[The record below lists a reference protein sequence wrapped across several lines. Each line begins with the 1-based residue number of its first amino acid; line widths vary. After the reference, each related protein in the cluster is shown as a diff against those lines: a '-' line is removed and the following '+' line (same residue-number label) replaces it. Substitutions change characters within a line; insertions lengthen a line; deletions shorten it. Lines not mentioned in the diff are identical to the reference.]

1 MEWRSK
7 FYFPKT
13 YFLMWFIMIYFFF
26 NIFLQN
32 LGSKMKA
39 DLDVI
44 KFLFKTEVNIMI
56 STKKDAQNINFS
68 SS

>member
-1 MEWRSK
+1 
-7 FYFPKT
+7 
-13 YFLMWFIMIYFFF
+13 MWFIMIYFFF